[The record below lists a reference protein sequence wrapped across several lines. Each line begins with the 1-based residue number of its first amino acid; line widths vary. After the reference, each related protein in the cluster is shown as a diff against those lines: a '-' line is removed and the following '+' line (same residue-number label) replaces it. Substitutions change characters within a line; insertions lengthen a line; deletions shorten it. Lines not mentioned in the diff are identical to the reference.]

1 MPSPAPAA
9 PRPPTVLERIRQAIR
24 SRGYSPRTEEA
35 YCTWIARF
43 SAFHSRRPL
52 RQLGALEIQ
61 TFLSH
66 LATVKNVSAST
77 QNQALAALLF
87 FYIHVLGIPP
97 EKLGEFVRAKRPQHL
112 PVVLTPREVGAVLGK
127 MSGVPRIMASVL
139 YGSGLRLMECCR
151 LRVKDVDLERREI
164 VVRSGKGQKDRR
176 TMLPERLL
184 APVRMHLAEVRE
196 QHEQDLARGTGV
208 VELPDA
214 LDRKL
219 PGASRDWIWQ
229 WVFPATRP
237 YYHKETGVWRR
248 HHLHETV
255 LQRAVREAALRA
267 GISKRVGC
275 HTFRH
280 SFATHLLE
288 GGYDIR
294 TIQELLGHQD
304 VSTTMIYTHVLN
316 RGGLAVHSPLDAAFL
331 RLEGEPPPPLAPTRQ
346 TRHIGLSNSTQ
357 AKEGPPTQV
366 ARDPTT
372 SAIRHWR

>member
-1 MPSPAPAA
+1 MPPATPAA
-9 PRPPTVLERIRQAIR
+9 PHPPTVLERIRHATR
-24 SRGYSPRTEEA
+24 SRGYSRRTEDT
-35 YCTWIARF
+35 YCSWVARF
-43 SAFHSRRPL
+43 SAFHSHRPL
-52 RQLGALEIQ
+52 RELGSLEIQ
-61 TFLSH
+61 GFLTH
-66 LATVKNVSAST
+66 LATVNNVSAST

-87 FYIHVLGIPP
+87 VYVHVLGVPP

-112 PVVLTPREVGAVLGK
+112 PVVLTPTEVGAVLAR
-127 MSGVPRIMASVL
+127 MSGMTRLMASVL

-164 VVRSGKGQKDRR
+164 VVRCGKGQKDRR

-184 APVRMHLAEVRE
+184 GLVRRHLIEVRE
-196 QHEQDLARGTGV
+196 QHEHDLTQGAGT

-219 PGASRDWIWQ
+219 PGASRDWVWQ
-229 WVFPATRP
+229 WIFPATRP
-237 YYHKETGVWRR
+237 YYHKDTGVWRR

-255 LQRAVREAALRA
+255 LQRAVRDAALRA
-267 GISKRVGC
+267 GITKRVAC

-294 TIQELLGHQD
+294 TIQELLGHTD

-331 RLEGEPPPPLAPTRQ
+331 RLDG
-346 TRHIGLSNSTQ
+346 
-357 AKEGPPTQV
+357 
-366 ARDPTT
+366 
-372 SAIRHWR
+372 